1 MTTTTWNTTTID
13 GQDFLVIDTALFR
26 VPLDWDPSSSMF
38 IAVSAPTGGVGNFP
52 ALVQGDAGAPPGI
65 DTTINW
71 TALEANDA
79 TPDSASWTE
88 ISPDVYRLNLAL
100 HKGADGS
107 SGTISIIN
115 ASDLVGSPVAA
126 KTIVVNSNA
135 DGFVFQSQKCGDRFV
150 PATIANT
157 PSGNANY
164 TLASV
169 VVPAQPWDWR
179 PVVSGQTVVT
189 GTGADVAVDL
199 LARLDTA
206 ASGNVVARGIGGAG
220 VNAAGW
226 PTAFQAGPPAGS
238 ADAYDRVAAN
248 AAATI
253 YFRAERRTGS
263 DTFTTSATTSTFC
276 VRVQPI

>member
-1 MTTTTWNTTTID
+1 
-13 GQDFLVIDTALFR
+13 
-26 VPLDWDPSSSMF
+26 MF

-52 ALVQGDAGAPPGI
+52 ALVQGDAGPPPTV
-65 DTTINW
+65 DTTINL

-88 ISPDVYRLNLAL
+88 VSPDTYRLNLAL

-107 SGTISIIN
+107 SGTISIIS
-115 ASDLVGSPVAA
+115 ASDLVGTPLAG
-126 KTIVVNSNA
+126 KTIVVNTGA
-135 DGFVFQSQKCGDRFV
+135 DGFVYQTQKCGDRYI
-150 PATIANT
+150 PATISNT
-157 PSGNANY
+157 PAGNANY

-169 VVPAQPWDWR
+169 VVAAQPWDWR

-199 LARLDTA
+199 LARLNTE
-206 ASGNVVARGIGGAG
+206 ASGNIVARGIGGSG
-220 VNAAGW
+220 VNSAGW

-238 ADAYDRVAAN
+238 ADAYDRVSAN
-248 AAATI
+248 AQATI
-253 YFRAERRTGS
+253 YFRAERRSGA
-263 DTFTTSATTSTFC
+263 DTFTTSNTTSTFC